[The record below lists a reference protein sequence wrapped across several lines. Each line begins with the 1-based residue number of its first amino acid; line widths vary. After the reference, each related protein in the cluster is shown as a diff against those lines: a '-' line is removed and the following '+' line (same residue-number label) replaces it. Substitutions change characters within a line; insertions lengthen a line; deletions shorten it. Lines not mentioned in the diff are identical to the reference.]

1 MPDDEYTAEEL
12 LAAIERSDLE
22 VAKCDNC
29 QALVLNRPDGF
40 TRFCPDCIDEAHL

>member
-22 VAKCDNC
+22 IGKCNNC
-29 QALVLNRPDGF
+29 QALVVTIPDGLMQY
-40 TRFCPDCIDEAHL
+40 CPDCIDET